1 MERVTTEQFN
11 GVLREDYM
19 NVVLAGWV
27 FLVNYLTPPRVVAI
41 TMAFFI
47 SGAIAQFISQKSI
60 LKYFGPTA
68 NKITA
73 YLFAS
78 LMGGILVVCSCSV
91 LPMFAII
98 RKKGAGIGPAV
109 TFLFAGPAINVVA
122 ILLTFTLIGFDIG
135 LVRTIS
141 AGVVSIVIGFIMYLL
156 YNSSEKIVANE
167 ALFQVEEPQTRKFW
181 HNALFFATLLAM
193 YIAGIR
199 NLVTTLI
206 LAVLLIVQLIFCFS
220 KQELLGWCRATYK
233 LAKKIIPL
241 TLVGIFFAGMIEHAI
256 SPNFIVQFVGNSSYL
271 SNIIASTFGTFMYF
285 AALTEVP
292 IVQSFLSLGMQKGPA
307 VALLLAGP
315 SLSLPAIIIIA
326 KVLGGKKAT
335 TYIFLVVLLSAFVG
349 FMSGLFFFH

>member
-1 MERVTTEQFN
+1 MVEGACLENRFRVSLT
-11 GVLREDYM
+11 GVRIPPSPPIHC
-19 NVVLAGWV
+19 LA
-27 FLVNYLTPPRVVAI
+27 I
-41 TMAFFI
+41 FI

-68 NKITA
+68 NKLVA

-122 ILLTFTLIGFDIG
+122 ILLTFPLIGLDIG

-141 AGVVSIVIGFIMYLL
+141 AGVVSIVIGCIMYLL
-156 YNSSEKIVANE
+156 YNSSEKMVANE
-167 ALFQVEEPQTRKFW
+167 ALFQVDEPQTRKFW
-181 HNALFFATLLAM
+181 QQALFFATLIAL

-199 NLVTTLI
+199 SLVTTLT
-206 LAVLLIVQLIFCFS
+206 LVVVLLVQLIFCFS
-220 KQELLGWCRATYK
+220 KKELLGWGRATYK

-241 TLVGIFFAGMIEHAI
+241 TLVGIFFAGIMERVV
-256 SPNFIVQFVGNSSYL
+256 SPDFIVQFVGHNSYL

-292 IVQSFLSLGMQKGPA
+292 DFYTSTSPKNL
-307 VALLLAGP
+307 
-315 SLSLPAIIIIA
+315 
-326 KVLGGKKAT
+326 T
-335 TYIFLVVLLSAFVG
+335 TLN
-349 FMSGLFFFH
+349 